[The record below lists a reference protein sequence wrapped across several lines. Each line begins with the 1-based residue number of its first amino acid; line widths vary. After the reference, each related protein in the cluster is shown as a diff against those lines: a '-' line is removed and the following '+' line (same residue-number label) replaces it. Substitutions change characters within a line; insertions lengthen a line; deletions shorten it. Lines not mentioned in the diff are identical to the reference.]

1 MIFLLLPKLKYS
13 NKKIIFTQK
22 NNFQMKKLLSKL
34 FSYLPIMNSVML
46 SSYRNLKSDL
56 MRGGDLGYLY
66 LFGMCYSILLF
77 IVIVMLSVEVLQKFL

>member
-1 MIFLLLPKLKYS
+1 
-13 NKKIIFTQK
+13 
-22 NNFQMKKLLSKL
+22 
-34 FSYLPIMNSVML
+34 ML